1 MKIRKT
7 ILKEASGGNATVFIY
22 VVLIN
27 LIYQT
32 LHVQAYI
39 QYIYA

>member
-1 MKIRKT
+1 MRIRKT
-7 ILKEASGGNATVFIY
+7 ILKASGGNATPFIY
-22 VVLIN
+22 YVVIN

-32 LHVQAYI
+32 LHVHVYI